1 MKRIICLMLA
11 LVCCLAMAACGGPEP
26 IVPELNTAY
35 TVEEVAELSLISIS
49 SSPKVEATMAN
60 GIYYE
65 NTNSE
70 HTFVDAVFT
79 YTNLTEDIRMSDELM
94 TVTGVNPDRERF
106 NGAIYCVES
115 ADMADVNEYEN
126 VYPMETVRLHAALSV
141 PKTETDLSLTFTVGE
156 QKFTIDYT
164 VGDDFKQ
171 TIPLAE
177 GDELTAAD
185 YAALVYHNY
194 TFTDTI
200 LPTDV
205 SGPYSYYEV
214 DNTDN
219 TYLALSFQLTNEM
232 SDGHDMDKFLYCTAT
247 FDGKFSY
254 TGFLVAEEEDGTGFD
269 SYVTLDPLAPRHVL
283 CLIEVPDTVVEMPV
297 SISVIFDKQ
306 EYTISK

>member
-1 MKRIICLMLA
+1 M
-11 LVCCLAMAACGGPEP
+11 
-26 IVPELNTAY
+26 
-35 TVEEVAELSLISIS
+35 
-49 SSPKVEATMAN
+49 
-60 GIYYE
+60 
-65 NTNSE
+65 
-70 HTFVDAVFT
+70 
-79 YTNLTEDIRMSDELM
+79 
-94 TVTGVNPDRERF
+94 
-106 NGAIYCVES
+106 
-115 ADMADVNEYEN
+115 
-126 VYPMETVRLHAALSV
+126 
-141 PKTETDLSLTFTVGE
+141 
-156 QKFTIDYT
+156 
-164 VGDDFKQ
+164 
-171 TIPLAE
+171 
-177 GDELTAAD
+177 
-185 YAALVYHNY
+185 YHNY

-247 FDGKFSY
+247 FDGKYSY